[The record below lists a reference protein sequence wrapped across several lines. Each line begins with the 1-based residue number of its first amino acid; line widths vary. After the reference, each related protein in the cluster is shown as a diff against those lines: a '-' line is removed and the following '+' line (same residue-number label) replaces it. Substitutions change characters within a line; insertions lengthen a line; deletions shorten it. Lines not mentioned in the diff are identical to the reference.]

1 MRQAIIL
8 FSLFISIIA
17 FIVAVST
24 SIANAESMSVVS
36 GQCIDMEYYDDILY
50 HNTTVEVLGYVE
62 GPEGPFDRLGNP
74 DIKDVIREAGIV
86 YFADFNVYESTVC
99 IEKATGGTIY
109 PKSYEAFNP
118 WVAAYGGE

>member
-1 MRQAIIL
+1 MKKLAIL
-8 FSLFISIIA
+8 TASFLALTAGFAS
-17 FIVAVST
+17 
-24 SIANAESMSVVS
+24 AESMSVVS

-109 PKSYEAFNP
+109 PKSYEIFNP
-118 WVAAYGGE
+118 WVEAYGGE